1 MNAPREKSSRAAR
14 PDAAPTASAAASAS
28 SPALGATSVAGTAS
42 FSKFMRVLDA
52 IALDGDT
59 AWTVNALSAR
69 LGYPRPTIYR
79 IVEALIAEQLL
90 VPKRNGQSFG
100 LGPRLV
106 SLASRALESSD
117 IRQLCKDHLFDLRA
131 LTQETVHLAVPDRS
145 EMTYIDKL
153 ESPKAVR
160 MNSRLGS
167 RVTMYSSSVG
177 KAYLARLPPDER
189 DAVIQTLE
197 FLVFTEATLRT
208 PQALHRELEQIRRQ
222 GYAEDREENEKD
234 IFCFGC
240 AITDKQGAPVAC
252 VSLSIPAFRMSANR
266 TDSYIKPLVD
276 TCAAISRKLA
286 VLDFSG

>member
-1 MNAPREKSSRAAR
+1 MKIAR
-14 PDAAPTASAAASAS
+14 DKPSS
-28 SPALGATSVAGTAS
+28 SPASSAKPVAGTAS
-42 FSKFMRVLDA
+42 FSKFMRVLDV
-52 IALDGDT
+52 IASSGET
-59 AWTVNALSAR
+59 AWTVNELSAR

-79 IVEALIAEQLL
+79 IVDALLAEQLI
-90 VPKRNGQSFG
+90 VQQRNGQTFG

-117 IRQLCKDHLFDLRA
+117 IRQLCKDHLFDLKEH
-131 LTQETVHLAVPDRS
+131 TQETVHLAVPDRA

-177 KAYLARLPPDER
+177 KAYLAHLDPDAR
-189 DAVIQTLE
+189 DAIIQTLD
-197 FLVFTEATLRT
+197 FKVFTAATLRT
-208 PQALHRELEQIRRQ
+208 PDALRKELEQIRRQ
-222 GYAEDREENEKD
+222 GFAEDREENEKD

-240 AITDKQGAPVAC
+240 AITDKQGQPVAC
-252 VSLSIPAFRMSANR
+252 VSLSIPAFRMSENR
-266 TDSYIKPLVD
+266 VDSYIQPLVD

-286 VLDFSG
+286 LLDYSA

>member
-1 MNAPREKSSRAAR
+1 MKAPRVKLPRAAR
-14 PDAAPTASAAASAS
+14 PDAAPTSSAAVSAA
-28 SPALGATSVAGTAS
+28 PPVAGTAS

-52 IALDGDT
+52 IASGDDT
-59 AWTVNALSAR
+59 AWTVNALSTR

-90 VPKRNGQSFG
+90 VPKRNGQSFR

-131 LTQETVHLAVPDRS
+131 LTQETVHLAVPDRY

-167 RVTMYSSSVG
+167 RVTLYSSSVG
-177 KAYLARLPPDER
+177 KAYLAQLPAPER
-189 DAVIQTLE
+189 DALILGLD
-197 FLVFTEATLRT
+197 FKVFTDATLRT
-208 PQALHRELEQIRRQ
+208 PQALREELEQVRRQ

-240 AITDKQGAPVAC
+240 AITDKQQAPVAC
-252 VSLSIPAFRMSANR
+252 VSLSIPAFRMSADR
-266 TDSYIKPLVD
+266 TASYIRPLVE

-286 VLDFSG
+286 LLDFSG

>member
-1 MNAPREKSSRAAR
+1 MKAPGVKTPSVKAR
-14 PDAAPTASAAASAS
+14 SVKNPDAAPAAA
-28 SPALGATSVAGTAS
+28 PVAGTAS

-52 IALDGDT
+52 IALGGDT
-59 AWTVNALSAR
+59 AWTVNELSLK

-79 IVEALIAEQLL
+79 IVEALIAEQLI
-90 VPKRNGQSFG
+90 VPKHNGQSFG

-106 SLASRALESSD
+106 SLASRALENSD
-117 IRQLCKDHLFDLRA
+117 IRQICKDHLFDLKE
-131 LTQETVHLAVPDRS
+131 LTQETVHLAVPDQS

-177 KAYLARLPPDER
+177 KAYLAQLPADAR
-189 DAVIQTLE
+189 DAVIRTLD
-197 FLVFTEATLRT
+197 FKVFTEATLRT
-208 PQALHRELEQIRRQ
+208 PQALRKELDRIRQQ

-240 AITDKQGAPVAC
+240 AIVDKQGRPVAC
-252 VSLSIPAFRMSANR
+252 VSLSIPAFRMSKDR
-266 TDSYIKPLVD
+266 TGSYIKPLVD

-286 VLDFSG
+286 LLDFSA

>member
-1 MNAPREKSSRAAR
+1 MKATRVKASRAATESN
-14 PDAAPTASAAASAS
+14 PAPAVK
-28 SPALGATSVAGTAS
+28 PVAGTAS
-42 FSKFMRVLDA
+42 FSKFMRVLDT
-52 IALDGDT
+52 IALGGDT
-59 AWTVNALSAR
+59 AWTVHELSAK

-79 IVEALIAEQLL
+79 IVEALVAEQMI
-90 VPKRNGQSFG
+90 VQKRHTQTFG
-100 LGPRLV
+100 LGPRLI

-117 IRQLCKDHLFDLRA
+117 IRQLCRDHLFDLKT

-177 KAYLARLPPDER
+177 KAYLARLEPDACEALIPLL
-189 DAVIQTLE
+189 D
-197 FLVFTEATLRT
+197 FKVFTGATLRT
-208 PQALHRELEQIRRQ
+208 PTALRTELAQIRRQ

-240 AITDKQGAPVAC
+240 AITDKQGHPVAC
-252 VSLSIPAFRMSANR
+252 VSLSIPAFRINPNR
-266 TDSYIKPLVD
+266 MESYIKPLLE
-276 TCAAISRKLA
+276 TCAAISRQLA
-286 VLDFSG
+286 LVDFSN

>member
-1 MNAPREKSSRAAR
+1 MKAPRVKPPRAAS
-14 PDAAPTASAAASAS
+14 PAAAPTPSVAASAAPPLA
-28 SPALGATSVAGTAS
+28 ATSVAGTAS

-52 IALDGDT
+52 IASGGDT
-59 AWTVNALSAR
+59 AWTVNELSAR

-79 IVEALIAEQLL
+79 IVEALIVEQLL

-167 RVTMYSSSVG
+167 RVTLYSSSVG
-177 KAYLARLPPDER
+177 KAYLAQLPLPER
-189 DAVIQTLE
+189 DAVIQALE
-197 FLVFTEATLRT
+197 FKVFTDATLRT
-208 PQALHRELEQIRRQ
+208 PQALRRELEQVSRQ

-252 VSLSIPAFRMSANR
+252 ASLSIPAFRMSANR

-286 VLDFSG
+286 LLDFSG

>member
-1 MNAPREKSSRAAR
+1 MKVPRVKPPRAAATEAASTASV
-14 PDAAPTASAAASAS
+14 AAPA
-28 SPALGATSVAGTAS
+28 VAGTAS

-52 IALDGDT
+52 IALGGDT
-59 AWTVNALSAR
+59 AWTVNELSAR

-79 IVEALIAEQLL
+79 IVEALIAEQLI

-117 IRQLCKDHLFDLRA
+117 IRQLCKDHLFDLKEV
-131 LTQETVHLAVPDRS
+131 TQETVHLAVPDRS

-177 KAYLARLPPDER
+177 KAYLAQLLPAAR
-189 DAVIQTLE
+189 DALIQTLD
-197 FLVFTEATLRT
+197 FKVFTEATLRT
-208 PQALHRELEQIRRQ
+208 PQALRKELEQIRRQ

-240 AITDKQGAPVAC
+240 AITDKQGMPVAC

-266 TDSYIKPLVD
+266 EVSYIQPLVD

-286 VLDFSG
+286 MLDFSG

>member
-1 MNAPREKSSRAAR
+1 MKVPRVKLPRAAATEAASTASV
-14 PDAAPTASAAASAS
+14 AAPA
-28 SPALGATSVAGTAS
+28 VAGTAS

-52 IALDGDT
+52 IALGGDT
-59 AWTVNALSAR
+59 AWTVNELSAR

-79 IVEALIAEQLL
+79 IVEALIAEQLI
-90 VPKRNGQSFG
+90 VPKRNGQSFA

-117 IRQLCKDHLFDLRA
+117 IRQLCKDHLFDLKEV
-131 LTQETVHLAVPDRS
+131 TQETVHLAVPDRS

-177 KAYLARLPPDER
+177 KAYLAQLLPAAR
-189 DAVIQTLE
+189 DALIQTLD
-197 FLVFTEATLRT
+197 FKVFTEATLRT
-208 PQALHRELEQIRRQ
+208 PQALRKELEQIRRQ

-240 AITDKQGAPVAC
+240 AITDKQGMPVAC

-266 TDSYIKPLVD
+266 EVSYIKPLVD

-286 VLDFSG
+286 MLDFSG

>member
-1 MNAPREKSSRAAR
+1 MKATRAT
-14 PDAAPTASAAASAS
+14 AATTHT
-28 SPALGATSVAGTAS
+28 PAQATKPVAGTAS
-42 FSKFMRVLDA
+42 FSKFMRVLDT
-52 IALDGDT
+52 IALGDDT
-59 AWTVNALSAR
+59 AWTVNALSLK

-79 IVEALIAEQLL
+79 IVEALVAEQLI
-90 VPKRNGQSFG
+90 VQKGNGQCFG

-117 IRQLCKDHLFDLRA
+117 IRQLCKDHLFDLKE

-177 KAYLARLPPDER
+177 KAYLARLDPAEC
-189 DAVIQTLE
+189 DALIQTLD
-197 FLVFTEATLRT
+197 FKVFTDATLRT
-208 PQALHRELEQIRRQ
+208 PQALRKEVEQIRRQ
-222 GYAEDREENEKD
+222 GFAEDREENEKD

-240 AITDKQGAPVAC
+240 AITDKQGRPVAC
-252 VSLSIPAFRMSANR
+252 VSLSIPAFRMSADR
-266 TDSYIKPLVD
+266 TGSYIKPLVD
-276 TCAAISRKLA
+276 ACAAISKTLA
-286 VLDFSG
+286 LLDYSG